1 MSFIDFFQV
10 YAPPKLGGPKSSP
23 FLNLSKQLKGLR
35 EFFLMFY
42 ILGKF
47 VLKLQPLQI
56 LNNTFV
62 NFQLNLGI
70 LHVTYVL

>member
-1 MSFIDFFQV
+1 
-10 YAPPKLGGPKSSP
+10 
-23 FLNLSKQLKGLR
+23 
-35 EFFLMFY
+35 MFY